1 MSSDLWRNINY
12 KYPLKFCH
20 NTFIREYD
28 MSKANINS
36 LLYTNRIS
44 KDYYDYLYQA
54 DKQTREIQIGLM
66 IQKDPS
72 IYQSIQEGIMEG
84 KKRLFESN
92 DLKDSDILSIKND
105 AVFVMRK
112 ELQYTAFDNLVFVCK
127 NVYTI
132 YMQILDLEIYYGDN
146 INMDGSLSTNIDVK
160 GINDSLVL
168 NYHSPGILDIISDTC
183 YLIQHDTAMSAIQ
196 YLSDIYRRYINREL
210 DINYYREFNYESR
223 FVLNTYN
230 FRYSLDTID
239 ERYKDQIDINRNL
252 LVLRDL
258 LYIVSE
264 IYNIRK
270 KT

>member
-44 KDYYDYLYQA
+44 KDYYDYLYRA

-92 DLKDSDILSIKND
+92 DLKDSDILSIALIGAFSDGKTTTIAGWLEEVKDNMKISTD
-105 AVFVMRK
+105 ESSDELAIYHPSNIPDKCQIVDTPGLFGDK
-112 ELQYTAFDNLVFVCK
+112 EK
-127 NVYTI
+127 SS
-132 YMQILDLEIYYGDN
+132 GD
-146 INMDGSLSTNIDVK
+146 DVVK
-160 GINDSLVL
+160 
-168 NYHSPGILDIISDTC
+168 
-183 YLIQHDTAMSAIQ
+183 
-196 YLSDIYRRYINREL
+196 LSDITKKYI
-210 DINYYREFNYESR
+210 SH
-223 FVLNTYN
+223 
-230 FRYSLDTID
+230 
-239 ERYKDQIDINRNL
+239 
-252 LVLRDL
+252 
-258 LYIVSE
+258 
-264 IYNIRK
+264 
-270 KT
+270 